1 MVKVSVVMGS
11 DSDLKIMS
19 PCLEALEK
27 FGVPFEVLISSAHRL
42 PEKTAEFA
50 GKAASRGVEVIIA
63 GAGAAAH
70 LAGVIAAWTTLPV
83 IAVPLSGSALGGL
96 DALYAMVQM
105 PKGVPVATVAV
116 DGAFNAGILAV
127 QILALQDPVLSE
139 KLKDYKTELAAQ
151 VKAKNRRLQELGY
164 RSYLEKK

>member
-19 PCLEALEK
+19 PCLEVLEK
-27 FGVPFEVLISSAHRL
+27 FAIPFEVLISSAHRL
-42 PEKTAEFA
+42 PGETAAFA
-50 GKAASRGVEVIIA
+50 RKAASRGVKVIIA

-70 LAGVIAAWTTLPV
+70 LAGVIAAWTILPV
-83 IAVPLSGSALGGL
+83 IAVPLSGSALGGI

-127 QILALQDPVLSE
+127 QILALQDPALSE

-151 VKAKNRRLQELGY
+151 VQQKNRSLQELGY
-164 RSYLEKK
+164 RGYLEKK